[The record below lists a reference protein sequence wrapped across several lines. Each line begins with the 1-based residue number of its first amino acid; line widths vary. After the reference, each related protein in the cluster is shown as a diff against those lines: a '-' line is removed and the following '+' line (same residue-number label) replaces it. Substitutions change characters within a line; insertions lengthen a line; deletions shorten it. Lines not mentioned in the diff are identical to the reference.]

1 MNILT
6 MRKFLLTALMSLVF
20 LCPAFAQ
27 EVTFTIV
34 KTDGTSADH
43 VMSSDSKIYYSDTQ
57 IFIKSNGETVSYDL
71 SDLRKAYF
79 SISDNDDEIENQH
92 LTIYPNPATDVLKIL
107 NTSEYQSVTIYSID
121 GKVIKRIEVSNEAD
135 INVSDLNAGLY
146 IIGVGNEF
154 SKFIKM

>member
-1 MNILT
+1 MALG
-6 MRKFLLTALMSLVF
+6 FLST
-20 LCPAFAQ
+20 AFAQ
-27 EVTFTIV
+27 EVTFTVV
-34 KTDGTSADH
+34 KTNGTTAGY

-71 SDLRKAYF
+71 SGLRKAYF
-79 SISDNDDEIENQH
+79 STSDNDDEIENQH
-92 LTIYPNPATDVLKIL
+92 LTIYPNPATDVLKII

-121 GKVIKRIEVSNEAD
+121 GKVVKRIEVSNEAD

>member
-1 MNILT
+1 MALG
-6 MRKFLLTALMSLVF
+6 FLST
-20 LCPAFAQ
+20 AFAQ
-27 EVTFTIV
+27 EITFTIV
-34 KTDGTSADH
+34 KTNGTTAGY

-71 SDLRKAYF
+71 SGLRKAYF
-79 SISDNDDEIENQH
+79 STSDNDDEIENQH

-121 GKVIKRIEVSNEAD
+121 GKVVKRIEVSNEAD
-135 INVSDLNAGLY
+135 INVSDLNAGLF